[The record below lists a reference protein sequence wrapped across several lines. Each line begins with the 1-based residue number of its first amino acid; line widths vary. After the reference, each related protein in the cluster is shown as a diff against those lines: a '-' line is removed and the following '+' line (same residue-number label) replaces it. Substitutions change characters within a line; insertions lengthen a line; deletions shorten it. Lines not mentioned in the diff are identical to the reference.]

1 MNNIFSVLNPKSH
14 QLIKSWINELNVKVK
29 LSKERKTKLGDFKV
43 YQGNMYITINDNL
56 NKYSFLI
63 TLVHELAHAF
73 VYVEYKNTV
82 NPHGKEWKNKFK
94 SLMLNFLSNEY
105 FPDVILSPLSK
116 YLISPKASTYSD
128 LDLAKSLQRYDNS
141 ILNTILEINE
151 KSSFFTY
158 SGRKFIILNKL
169 RKRYKCKEISTGKV
183 YLFHPLTQVKM
194 HK

>member
-1 MNNIFSVLNPKSH
+1 M
-14 QLIKSWINELNVKVK
+14 
-29 LSKERKTKLGDFKV
+29 
-43 YQGNMYITINDNL
+43 
-56 NKYSFLI
+56 
-63 TLVHELAHAF
+63 
-73 VYVEYKNTV
+73 
-82 NPHGKEWKNKFK
+82 
-94 SLMLNFLSNEY
+94 SNEY
-105 FPDVILSPLSK
+105 FPDIILSPLSK

-158 SGRKFIILNKL
+158 SGRKFVILNKL

>member
-63 TLVHELAHAF
+63 TLVHELAHAY
-73 VYVEYKNTV
+73 VYVQYKNTV

-158 SGRKFIILNKL
+158 SGRKFVILNKL

>member
-1 MNNIFSVLNPKSH
+1 MNNIFSILNPKTH
-14 QLIKSWINELNVKVK
+14 KLLKRWINKLNVKVK
-29 LSKERKTKLGDFKV
+29 LSKERKTKLGDFKI

-63 TLVHELAHAF
+63 TLVHELAMLL
-73 VYVEYKNTV
+73 YMLNIKI
-82 NPHGKEWKNKFK
+82 PLIHGKEWKNKFK
-94 SLMLNFLSNEY
+94 YLMLNFLSNEY
-105 FPDVILSPLSK
+105 FPDAILNPLSQ

-141 ILNTILEINE
+141 ILNTVLEIND
-151 KSSFFTY
+151 KNSFFTY

-183 YLFHPLTQVKM
+183 YLFHPLTKVKM

>member
-63 TLVHELAHAF
+63 TLVHELAHAY
-73 VYVEYKNTV
+73 VYVQYKNTV

-105 FPDVILSPLSK
+105 FPDIILSPLSK

-158 SGRKFIILNKL
+158 SGRKFVILNKL

>member
-1 MNNIFSVLNPKSH
+1 MNNIFSILNPKTH
-14 QLIKSWINELNVKVK
+14 KLLKRWINKLNVKVK

-73 VYVEYKNTV
+73 VYVEYKNAV

-94 SLMLNFLSNEY
+94 YLMLNFLSNEY
-105 FPDVILSPLSK
+105 FPDAILNPLSQ

-128 LDLAKSLQRYDNS
+128 LDLAKSLQRYDDS
-141 ILNTILEINE
+141 ILNTVLEIND
-151 KSSFFTY
+151 KNSFFTY
-158 SGRKFIILNKL
+158 SGRKYIILNKL
-169 RKRYKCKEISTGKV
+169 RKRYKCKEISSGKV
-183 YLFHPLTQVKM
+183 YLFHPLTKVKM

>member
-63 TLVHELAHAF
+63 TLVHELAHAY
-73 VYVEYKNTV
+73 VYVQYKNTV

-105 FPDVILSPLSK
+105 FPDAILSPLSQ

-128 LDLAKSLQRYDNS
+128 LDLAKSLQRYDDS
-141 ILNTILEINE
+141 ILNTISEIND
-151 KSSFFTY
+151 KNSFFTY

-183 YLFHPLTQVKM
+183 YLFHSLTKVKM

>member
-1 MNNIFSVLNPKSH
+1 MNNIFSILNPKTH
-14 QLIKSWINELNVKVK
+14 KLLKRWINKLNVKVK
-29 LSKERKTKLGDFKV
+29 LSKERKTKLGDFKI

-94 SLMLNFLSNEY
+94 YLMLNFLSNEY
-105 FPDVILSPLSK
+105 FPDAILNPLSQ

-128 LDLAKSLQRYDNS
+128 LDLAKSLQRYDTS
-141 ILNTILEINE
+141 ILNTVLEIND
-151 KSSFFTY
+151 KNSFFTY

-183 YLFHPLTQVKM
+183 YLFHPLTKVKM